1 MENLVTTPQK
11 STITSLELV
20 DQINIFRKEDDR
32 NPLAHNDLLK
42 VIRDEFEEE
51 IGLGKISQT
60 PYTHPQNGQTYPM
73 FELTLPQAKQVLV
86 RESKTVRKA
95 VISYIERL
103 EAKSNTPQTYLEAL
117 RALISAEE
125 QRLQLSAQLQEA
137 KPKVEVFDRIVD
149 RNALTN
155 LRDTAKEIKV
165 GEKAMISFL
174 IINGFLYR
182 DMAGKIKP
190 VAKYVSDGLFEL
202 KVWIREVKHSDGST
216 SEKAGNQTMVTMKGK
231 AKIIEMMKGLLR

>member
-1 MENLVTTPQK
+1 MTTPQK

-32 NPLAHNDLLK
+32 SPLAHNDLLK

-51 IGLGKISQT
+51 IGLGKISHT
-60 PYTHPQNGQTYPM
+60 PYTHPQNGQQYPM
-73 FELTLPQAKQVLV
+73 FELTIPQAKQVLV

-95 VISYIERL
+95 VIAYLERL
-103 EAKSNTPQTYLEAL
+103 ESKVNMPQTYLEAL
-117 RALISAEE
+117 RALVSAEE
-125 QRLQLSAQLQEA
+125 EKLQLSAKLQEV
-137 KPKVEVFDRIVD
+137 KPKVDTYDRIVD

-165 GEKAMISFL
+165 GEKAMISLL
-174 IINGFLYR
+174 ILQGFLYR

-190 VAKYVSDGLFEL
+190 VAKYVNDGLFEL
-202 KVWIREVKHSDGST
+202 KSWIREVKNLDGTVSD
-216 SEKAGNQTMVTMKGK
+216 KAGNQTMVTIKGK
-231 AKIIEMMKGLLR
+231 AKIMELVERFR

>member
-1 MENLVTTPQK
+1 MTTPQK

-32 NPLAHNDLLK
+32 SPLAHNDLLK

-51 IGLGKISQT
+51 ISLGKISQRE
-60 PYTHPQNGQTYPM
+60 YTNSRGQNYPM
-73 FELTLPQAKQVLV
+73 FELTIPQAKQVLV

-95 VISYIERL
+95 VIAYLERL
-103 EAKSNTPQTYLEAL
+103 ESRVNMPQTYLEAL
-117 RALISAEE
+117 KALVSAEE
-125 QRLQLSAQLQEA
+125 EKLQLSAKLQEV
-137 KPKVEVFDRIVD
+137 KPKVDTYDRIVD

-165 GEKAMISFL
+165 GEKAMISLL
-174 IINGFLYR
+174 ILQGFLYR

-190 VAKYVSDGLFEL
+190 VAKYVNDGLFEL
-202 KVWIREVKHSDGST
+202 KSWIREVKNLDGTVSD
-216 SEKAGNQTMVTMKGK
+216 KAGNQTMVTIKGK
-231 AKIIEMMKGLLR
+231 TKIMELVEKFR